1 MSRLTRTIAGALVTA
16 LAAATLATSA
26 RAQVGRTAGMLD
38 PNLATEAELTAVPNI
53 TPELAKTI
61 IGKRPFLRPSDF
73 TSVLAGLSKEQQAQA
88 YAKLWLHLDL
98 NTASDEEILSVPGI
112 GSRMLREF
120 KEYRPYKALAQFKRE
135 MGKYVKP
142 EEVDRMAGYVFVPM
156 DLNTASDEDL
166 LTIPGLGNRM
176 LREFKEYRPYKA
188 VEQFRREMGKYV
200 KPGEVSRLERY
211 IVIQ

>member
-38 PNLATEAELTAVPNI
+38 PNLATEAELTAVPNV
-53 TPELAKTI
+53 TPALAKTI

-73 TSVLAGLSKEQQAQA
+73 TSVLAGLSKEQQAQT

-112 GSRMLREF
+112 GNRMLREF

-176 LREFKEYRPYKA
+176 LKEFKEYRPYKA

>member
-112 GSRMLREF
+112 GNRMLREF

-176 LREFKEYRPYKA
+176 LKEFKEYRPYKA

>member
-73 TSVLAGLSKEQQAQA
+73 TTVLAGLSKEQQAQT

-112 GSRMLREF
+112 GNRMLREF

>member
-38 PNLATEAELTAVPNI
+38 PNLATEAELTAVPNV
-53 TPELAKTI
+53 TPALAKTI

-73 TSVLAGLSKEQQAQA
+73 TTVLAGLSKEQQAQT

-112 GSRMLREF
+112 GNRMLREF

>member
-112 GSRMLREF
+112 GNRMLREF

>member
-1 MSRLTRTIAGALVTA
+1 MSRMPRTFAGMITTA
-16 LAAATLATSA
+16 LSFAVLATTA
-26 RAQVGRTAGMLD
+26 QAQVGRTAGMLD

-73 TSVLAGLSKEQQAQA
+73 TTVLAGLSKEQQAQT

-112 GSRMLREF
+112 GNRMLREF

>member
-38 PNLATEAELTAVPNI
+38 PNLATEAELTAVPNV

-73 TSVLAGLSKEQQAQA
+73 TSVLAGLSKEQQAQT

-112 GSRMLREF
+112 GNRMLREF

>member
-73 TSVLAGLSKEQQAQA
+73 TTVLAGLSKEQQAQA

-112 GSRMLREF
+112 GNRMLREF

-176 LREFKEYRPYKA
+176 LKEFKEYRPYKA

>member
-73 TSVLAGLSKEQQAQA
+73 TTVLAGLSKEQQAQT

-112 GSRMLREF
+112 GNCMLREF

>member
-1 MSRLTRTIAGALVTA
+1 MSRLTRRIAGLV
-16 LAAATLATSA
+16 AAALTSA
-26 RAQVGRTAGMLD
+26 ALTTTAYAQVGRTAGMLD

-61 IGKRPFLRPSDF
+61 VGKRPFLRPSEF
-73 TSVLAGLSKEQQAQA
+73 TAALAGLTKEQQAQT

-98 NTASDEEILSVPGI
+98 NSASDEEILSVPGI
-112 GSRMLREF
+112 GNRMLRECR
-120 KEYRPYKALAQFKRE
+120 EYRPYKALAQFKRE

-166 LTIPGLGNRM
+166 LTIPGLGPRM
-176 LREFKEYRPYKA
+176 LKEFKEYRPYKA

-200 KPGEVSRLERY
+200 KPGEVARLERY
-211 IVIQ
+211 IEIK

>member
-1 MSRLTRTIAGALVTA
+1 MSRMPRTFAGMITTA
-16 LAAATLATSA
+16 LSFAVLATTA
-26 RAQVGRTAGMLD
+26 QAQVGRTAGMLD
-38 PNLATEAELTAVPNI
+38 PNLATEAELTAVPNV
-53 TPELAKTI
+53 TPALAKTI

-73 TSVLAGLSKEQQAQA
+73 TSVLAGLSKEQRAQT

-98 NTASDEEILSVPGI
+98 NAASDEEILSVPGI

-200 KPGEVSRLERY
+200 KAGEVARLERY
-211 IVIQ
+211 IEIK

>member
-1 MSRLTRTIAGALVTA
+1 MSRMPRTFAGMLTTA
-16 LAAATLATSA
+16 LSFAVLATTA
-26 RAQVGRTAGMLD
+26 QAQVGRTAGMLD
-38 PNLATEAELTAVPNI
+38 PNLATEAELTAVPNV

-73 TSVLAGLSKEQQAQA
+73 TSVLAGLSKEQQAQT

-112 GSRMLREF
+112 GNRMLREF

-176 LREFKEYRPYKA
+176 LKEFKEYRPYKA

>member
-98 NTASDEEILSVPGI
+98 NTASDEEILSIPGI
-112 GSRMLREF
+112 GNRMLREF

>member
-16 LAAATLATSA
+16 LATAMLATSA

-73 TSVLAGLSKEQQAQA
+73 TSVLASLSKEQQAQT

-112 GSRMLREF
+112 GNRMLREF

-176 LREFKEYRPYKA
+176 LKEFKEYRPYKA
-188 VEQFRREMGKYV
+188 VEQFRREIGKYV

-211 IVIQ
+211 IVIP

>member
-38 PNLATEAELTAVPNI
+38 PNLATEAELTAVPNV
-53 TPELAKTI
+53 TPELAKSI

-73 TSVLAGLSKEQQAQA
+73 TSVLAGLSKEQQAQT

-112 GSRMLREF
+112 GNRMLREF

>member
-73 TSVLAGLSKEQQAQA
+73 TTVLAGLSKEQQAQT
-88 YAKLWLHLDL
+88 YA
-98 NTASDEEILSVPGI
+98 
-112 GSRMLREF
+112 
-120 KEYRPYKALAQFKRE
+120 
-135 MGKYVKP
+135 
-142 EEVDRMAGYVFVPM
+142 
-156 DLNTASDEDL
+156 
-166 LTIPGLGNRM
+166 
-176 LREFKEYRPYKA
+176 
-188 VEQFRREMGKYV
+188 
-200 KPGEVSRLERY
+200 
-211 IVIQ
+211 

>member
-73 TSVLAGLSKEQQAQA
+73 TSVLAGLSKEQQAQT

-112 GSRMLREF
+112 GNRMLREF

>member
-1 MSRLTRTIAGALVTA
+1 M
-16 LAAATLATSA
+16 
-26 RAQVGRTAGMLD
+26 
-38 PNLATEAELTAVPNI
+38 
-53 TPELAKTI
+53 
-61 IGKRPFLRPSDF
+61 
-73 TSVLAGLSKEQQAQA
+73 
-88 YAKLWLHLDL
+88 
-98 NTASDEEILSVPGI
+98 PGI
-112 GSRMLREF
+112 GNRMLREF

>member
-73 TSVLAGLSKEQQAQA
+73 TTVLAGLSKEQQAQA

>member
-98 NTASDEEILSVPGI
+98 NTASDEELLSVPGI
-112 GSRMLREF
+112 GNRMLREF

>member
-112 GSRMLREF
+112 GNRMLREF

-176 LREFKEYRPYKA
+176 LKEFKEYRPYKA

-200 KPGEVSRLERY
+200 KPGEVSRLQRY

>member
-73 TSVLAGLSKEQQAQA
+73 TTVLAGLSKEQRAQT

-98 NTASDEEILSVPGI
+98 NAASDEEILSVPGI

-176 LREFKEYRPYKA
+176 LKEFKEYRPYKA

-200 KPGEVSRLERY
+200 KAGEVARLERY
-211 IVIQ
+211 IEIK

>member
-1 MSRLTRTIAGALVTA
+1 MSRLTRTIAALVATA
-16 LAAATLATSA
+16 LTAAALTTTAQ
-26 RAQVGRTAGMLD
+26 AQVGRTAGMLD
-38 PNLATEAELTAVPNI
+38 PNLATEAELAAVPNI

-61 IGKRPFLRPSDF
+61 VGKRPFLRPSEF
-73 TSVLAGLSKEQQAQA
+73 TAVLAGLTKEQQAQT
-88 YAKLWLHLDL
+88 YAKLWLHLNL
-98 NTASDEEILSVPGI
+98 NSASDEEILSVPGI
-112 GSRMLREF
+112 GNRMLREF

-176 LREFKEYRPYKA
+176 LKEFKEYRPYKA
-188 VEQFRREMGKYV
+188 VEQFRREIGKYV
-200 KPGEVSRLERY
+200 KPGEVARLERY
-211 IVIQ
+211 IEIK